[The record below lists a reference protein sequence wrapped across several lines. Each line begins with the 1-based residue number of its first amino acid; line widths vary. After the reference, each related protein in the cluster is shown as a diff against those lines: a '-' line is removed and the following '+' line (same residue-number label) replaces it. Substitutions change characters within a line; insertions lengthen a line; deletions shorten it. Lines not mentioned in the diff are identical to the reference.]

1 MGTAAQGFSE
11 NSDITT
17 RYLSVVWF
25 FSDLGMWITEPL
37 QWGDTLLGY
46 AARWVQL
53 AVAGAILGV
62 GVIWEVRSDILLIP
76 GEGLPITIS
85 RVFHIDFGK
94 VKIAFDVFGSCGCHF
109 AVTWHLVVGD
119 GILSVQGRF
128 FHVLCWNGRQVC
140 FAAHE
145 LVEPLA
151 NRWQTVR
158 STGHFFRG

>member
-62 GVIWEVRSDILLIP
+62 GVIWEVR
-76 GEGLPITIS
+76 TIFS
-85 RVFHIDFGK
+85 
-94 VKIAFDVFGSCGCHF
+94 
-109 AVTWHLVVGD
+109 
-119 GILSVQGRF
+119 
-128 FHVLCWNGRQVC
+128 
-140 FAAHE
+140 
-145 LVEPLA
+145 
-151 NRWQTVR
+151 
-158 STGHFFRG
+158 